1 MQKTKLS
8 FEEFLEFVHRPEN
21 VDHEWEFINGEI
33 LPKMPGRTSNSWLRD
48 LIVAAV
54 YPYCRTH
61 RIPCYTSGETGAY
74 RIGEN
79 TVAPD
84 FAYKTTKFS
93 GDYPDLVSPLWVVEV
108 ISPTDEVGKI
118 RDKRN
123 IYREA
128 GILFWEI
135 WPEDFEVHVYEQ
147 GGSRQIFSMT
157 EAIDL
162 NDVIPGFS
170 IAVADLFE

>member
-8 FEEFLEFVHRPEN
+8 FEDFLEFVHRPEN
-21 VDHEWEFINGEI
+21 VDQEWEFINGEI
-33 LPKMPGRTSNSWLRD
+33 LPKMPGRTSNSWRRD

-61 RIPCYTSGETGAY
+61 RIPCYTSGEAGAY

-93 GDYPDLVSPLWVVEV
+93 GDYPDLVPPLWVVEV

-128 GILFWEI
+128 GILLWEI
-135 WPEDFEVHVYEQ
+135 YPEDFLVHIYAPNQLLTLAQMGEVV
-147 GGSRQIFSMT
+147 S
-157 EAIDL
+157 L

>member
-33 LPKMPGRTSNSWLRD
+33 WPKMPGRTSNSGLRD
-48 LIVAAV
+48 NLVFYV
-54 YPYCRTH
+54 KFFCREH
-61 RIPCYTSGETGAY
+61 HLPWYTSGEAGAY

-93 GDYPDLVSPLWVVEV
+93 GDYPDLVPPLWVVEV

-128 GILFWEI
+128 GILLWEI
-135 WPEDFEVHVYEQ
+135 WPEDFEVHVYKQ
-147 GGSRQIFSMT
+147 AGSRQIYSKG